1 MVDDDIR
8 QLIMQNVASS
18 TIKKMAI
25 SKGMI
30 TLREDGR
37 LKVMAGITSID
48 EVLRTTQDDMD
59 DIERAEPLPAYEY
72 KALNKAGKEVSSV
85 RDAESEKSLRTLLKK
100 EESLRHPS

>member
-37 LKVMAGITSID
+37 LKVMAITSID

-59 DIERAEPLPAYEY
+59 DIEEAELLPAYEY
-72 KALNKAGKEVSSV
+72 KALNKAGKEISGV

-100 EESLRHPS
+100 EELYVHPS

>member
-1 MVDDDIR
+1 MSDSGYKGRIAIFELLMVDDDIR

-30 TLREDGR
+30 TLRRMTPQGN
-37 LKVMAGITSID
+37 AGITSID

-59 DIERAEPLPAYEY
+59 DIE
-72 KALNKAGKEVSSV
+72 
-85 RDAESEKSLRTLLKK
+85 ESRVFACLRIQ
-100 EESLRHPS
+100 SAQ